1 MMVYDVEKN
10 ERLVTSAN
18 RLCANRLAEEDAH
31 MIRHWVKMLVLALL
45 ILIQT
50 ACPKLLTKQQN
61 TSTGGEAQE
70 QGGTG

>member
-1 MMVYDVEKN
+1 MMGRWIK
-10 ERLVTSAN
+10 L
-18 RLCANRLAEEDAH
+18 
-31 MIRHWVKMLVLALL
+31 LVLALL

>member
-1 MMVYDVEKN
+1 MMSEGG
-10 ERLVTSAN
+10 ERRAQGVKSQQRRTL
-18 RLCANRLAEEDAH
+18 
-31 MIRHWVKMLVLALL
+31 MIRYWVKMLVLAVL

-61 TSTGGEAQE
+61 TSSSDGAQE